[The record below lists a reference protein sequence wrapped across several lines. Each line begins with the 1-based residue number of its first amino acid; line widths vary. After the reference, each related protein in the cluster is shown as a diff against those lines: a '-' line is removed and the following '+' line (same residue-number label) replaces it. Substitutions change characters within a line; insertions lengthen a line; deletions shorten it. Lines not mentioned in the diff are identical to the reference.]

1 MGKLIEIRV
10 PASTSNLGPG
20 FDTVGLA
27 VELYNTFTF
36 KPCLDDLVITIEG
49 HGAEELET
57 GPDNRTYRS
66 FATVFHSFGTDVPP
80 AHIHHHNEVP
90 LARGLG
96 GSATAVLAGVM
107 AAYAF
112 LGKEPTTDEI
122 LAQSTKIEN
131 HPDNLTPSL
140 VGGLTVS
147 IMKPGSIVYLKVP
160 VPPQLTSVVYIPGVP
175 MLTGQA
181 RQVLPKQVP
190 LEDAVFNLQA
200 LAMFVAAMA
209 TGSLDKLAM
218 AMEDH
223 LHQPYRTRLLPGMN
237 DVFKAA
243 LDAGACGVALSGAGS
258 GIFALVVDSADEVAQ
273 AMTEAGGR
281 YGLGGYSLVL
291 PIQREGA
298 KILRAEN
305 LD

>member
-1 MGKLIEIRV
+1 MAAHSGLMIGSGDPTIQFGRDW
-10 PASTSNLGPG
+10 LY
-20 FDTVGLA
+20 FDQTMW
-27 VELYNTFTF
+27 
-36 KPCLDDLVITIEG
+36 PIT
-49 HGAEELET
+49 
-57 GPDNRTYRS
+57 
-66 FATVFHSFGTDVPP
+66 HSFGVDAPLV
-80 AHIHHHNEVP
+80 HIHHHNEIP

-96 GSATAVLAGVM
+96 GSATAVLAGVI

-112 LGKEPTTDEI
+112 LGKKPSTDEI

-147 IMKPGSIVYLKVP
+147 IMEPGRIVYLKVP
-160 VPPQLTSVVYIPGVP
+160 VPPQLTSVVYIPDVP

-190 LEDAVFNLQA
+190 LGDVVFNLQA

-209 TGSLDKLAM
+209 TGSLDRLAM
-218 AMEDH
+218 AMEDR
-223 LHQPYRTRLLPGMN
+223 LHQPYRTCLLPGMN
-237 DVFKAA
+237 DIFKAA

-258 GIFALVVDSADEVAQ
+258 GVFALVADNADGVAQ
-273 AMTEAGGR
+273 AMTEAGGV

-291 PIQREGA
+291 PIHREGA
-298 KILRAEN
+298 KIVRAEN

>member
-1 MGKLIEIRV
+1 MSKLIEVRV

-27 VELYNTFTF
+27 VQLYNTFIF
-36 KPCLDDLVITIEG
+36 KPSDDLLITIEG
-49 HGAEELET
+49 HGAEEIET

-66 FATVFHSFGTDVPP
+66 FAAVFDSFGADVSPV
-80 AHIHHHNEVP
+80 HIHHHNDIP

-112 LGKEPTTDEI
+112 LGEKPSMDEI

-147 IMKPGSIVYLKVP
+147 IMKPGRIVYLKVP
-160 VPPQLTSVVYIPGVP
+160 VSPQLVSVVYIPDVP

-190 LEDAVFNLQA
+190 LNDVVFNLQA

-218 AMEDH
+218 AMEDR
-223 LHQPYRTRLLPGMN
+223 LHQPYRVSLLPGMKSL
-237 DVFKAA
+237 FKAA

-258 GIFALVVDSADEVAQ
+258 GIFALVAGNADEVAQ
-273 AMTEAGGR
+273 AMTEVGGA

-298 KILRAEN
+298 KIVRVEN

>member
-1 MGKLIEIRV
+1 MSKFVEIQV

-36 KPCLDDLVITIEG
+36 ELSGELLVSIEG
-49 HGAEELET
+49 HGAKELEV
-57 GPDNRTYRS
+57 GADNRTYRS
-66 FATVFHSFGTDVPP
+66 FSAVFRSRMQDVPP
-80 AHIHHHNEVP
+80 VHIHHNNGIP

-107 AAYAF
+107 AAYTF
-112 LGKEPTTDEI
+112 LGEKPTIDDI

-147 IMKPGSIVYLKVP
+147 VMVPGRITYLKVP
-160 VPPQLTSVVYIPGVP
+160 IPPGVRSVVYIPDMP

-181 RQVLPKQVP
+181 REVLPKRVP
-190 LEDAVFNLQA
+190 IEDVVFNLQA

-209 TGSLDKLAM
+209 TGALEKLRLGM
-218 AMEDH
+218 ADR
-223 LHQPYRTRLLPGMN
+223 LHQPYRAALLPGMN
-237 DVFKAA
+237 ELFGAA
-243 LDAGACGVALSGAGS
+243 LDAGAYGVALSGAGS
-258 GIFALVVDSADEVAQ
+258 GIFALVGDNADAVAE
-273 AMTEAGGR
+273 ALSEAGSAH
-281 YGLGGYSLVL
+281 GLGGYSLVL
-291 PIQREGA
+291 PIEHEGA
-298 KILRAEN
+298 KILRAEG
-305 LD
+305 LS